1 MWNNYYDLNIKDF
14 SNLNKEAISNNFY
27 LIVNGENLNDLNEY
41 IEVIIDKF
49 QDLGIG
55 LEKLHKARLL
65 TFLNKL
71 NMFGI
76 DSQNIQEYCD
86 NLDAKFGV
94 ENSLDNLFIYNQVII
109 KDKYLQINDNY
120 VKINC
125 LNKLPFELSDKWIKT
140 LFSINGTCIWNNF
153 PWNNNF
159 ANKKWTNPW
168 WHLLILLMQL
178 DQDRQTWLVL
188 LMNKRQWLW
197 CIK

>member
-1 MWNNYYDLNIKDF
+1 
-14 SNLNKEAISNNFY
+14 
-27 LIVNGENLNDLNEY
+27 
-41 IEVIIDKF
+41 
-49 QDLGIG
+49 
-55 LEKLHKARLL
+55 
-65 TFLNKL
+65 KL

-159 ANKKWTNPW
+159 ANKKMDKSMMASIDTTNA
-168 WHLLILLMQL
+168 
-178 DQDRQTWLVL
+178 TGSVSANLVGSIDEQAT
-188 LMNKRQWLW
+188 M
-197 CIK
+197 